1 MESPMNR
8 SADHNI
14 VNFPFSF
21 EVIARLVSE
30 GKTVSL
36 FQFALEHI
44 RAYDDF
50 PGEDWTPEEREAVR
64 QDVIEAFK
72 HQIGEAIKAKH
83 THCGQPVTVRG
94 VYDFE
99 SQRHS
104 LLIRC
109 DCCGKATT
117 IEENVDHV
125 H

>member
-14 VNFPFSF
+14 TNFPLSSELF
-21 EVIARLVSE
+21 ARFVSE
-30 GKTVSL
+30 GKTTAL
-36 FQFALEHI
+36 FQFALEYV
-44 RAYDDF
+44 RSFDDF
-50 PGEDWTPEEREAVR
+50 EDEDWAPEEREAVR
-64 QDVIEAFK
+64 QDVIEAVK
-72 HQIGEAIKAKH
+72 REIGEAIKAKH
-83 THCGQPVTVRG
+83 THCGQPLTVHG

-117 IEENVDHV
+117 IEENADHV